1 MTTQRIYLILGGP
14 LDGHA
19 FRPADARLR
28 VGQWVEL
35 EGEDYEVARVPQP
48 REPLMVPRYVLVH
61 WSDAG
66 KDCLLWRAFLHTMRA
81 YAAEATR

>member
-1 MTTQRIYLILGGP
+1 MARQQIFLIVGGP

-19 FRPADARLR
+19 FRPVG

-35 EGEDYEVARVPQP
+35 EGEDYAVTRVPVS
-48 REPLMVPRYVLVH
+48 RDNLMVPRSVLVH
-61 WSDAG
+61 WSDMG
-66 KDCLLWRAFLHTMRA
+66 CSDLLWRTFLHTMKA

>member
-1 MTTQRIYLILGGP
+1 MARQQIFLIVGGP

-19 FRPADARLR
+19 FRPVGVQLG

-35 EGEDYEVARVPQP
+35 EGEDYAVTRVPAS
-48 REPLMVPRYVLVH
+48 RDNLMVPRSVLVH
-61 WSDAG
+61 WSDMG
-66 KDCLLWRAFLHTMRA
+66 CSDLLWRTFLHTMKA

>member
-1 MTTQRIYLILGGP
+1 MQRIYLIVGGP

-19 FRPADARLR
+19 FTPRDVRLR

-35 EGEDYEVARVPQP
+35 QGEDYTVTRVPP
-48 REPLMVPRYVLVH
+48 SRDNLMVPRSVLVH
-61 WSDAG
+61 WSDMG
-66 KDCLLWRAFLHTMRA
+66 RGDLLWRTFLHTMRA